1 MFDLQ
6 PNEAKLMATYGLT
19 TMRPNSLK
27 DINYHEFKTP
37 PDEVSDLSTEQQYNM
52 LLDLI
57 ESEQKVVDSRRTSQG
72 EEIILIEMITQ
83 HKDNQNLKQTYSRME
98 RQIHG
103 QS

>member
-1 MFDLQ
+1 MVPPLTIPITTHSAGHTMFDLQ

-57 ESEQKVVDSRRTSQG
+57 ESEQKWLIV
-72 EEIILIEMITQ
+72 EEL
-83 HKDNQNLKQTYSRME
+83 HKEKKVY
-98 RQIHG
+98 
-103 QS
+103 